1 MNKMTLTPDDF
12 SKLAAVVFA
21 FGALAQLGRALYGM
35 PMMAGSMMVPFWA
48 SWIAVIFFGGL
59 AWLGFT
65 ARR

>member
-1 MNKMTLTPDDF
+1 MTKMTLTPDDF

-21 FGALAQLGRALYGM
+21 LGALAQLGRTLYGM